1 MLYPGDWNCS
11 KRISTV
17 KRNIWI
23 SNAFFAGECAEKG
36 RKDECT
42 LCGRQDCANSGKTD
56 ARTNSEKNPFSM
68 LRK

>member
-1 MLYPGDWNCS
+1 
-11 KRISTV
+11 V

-23 SNAFFAGECAEKG
+23 FNAFFAGECAEKG